1 MKTALE
7 WYSDKLLEILGDNV
21 NLFTKEQTLAN
32 HYALEQGK
40 EMEKQQSIDFACE
53 VYNSHYYRDT
63 KSFKQV
69 SEEHYIKTYKK
80 QQNG

>member
-1 MKTALE
+1 MKQTAV
-7 WYSDKLLEILGDNV
+7 EILFKIW
-21 NLFTKEQTLAN
+21 LKKEHISPN
-32 HYALEQGK
+32 EWSEAL

-69 SEEHYIKTYKK
+69 SEEHYIQTYKT